1 MEITER
7 KLKALRTA
15 KKPISSYLA
24 TAKPGYSLR
33 ELQQILAEER
43 QEWGLVGI
51 SFTLFLDFLLEEGK
65 LRKLV
70 LKTESY
76 GSEVRYVWGKPTPH
90 EVAMSLRKHGYLSH
104 GTAVALHGLT
114 DQIPKTIYV
123 NAEQTAKPA
132 PESSSLSQERL
143 DVAFRRPQRISNYVF
158 LHEGHRIV
166 LLSGKQTG
174 NLEVAWMKE
183 RGVGEVRATKLERT
197 LIDIAVRPAYAG
209 GVVQVL
215 EAYRNAVGRLS
226 LSVLL
231 ATLKKL
237 AYVYPYH
244 QAIGFLLERA
254 GGAEKDL
261 SRLRELG
268 LRHDFYL
275 VHGMKETD
283 YDLKWRLFVP
293 KGI

>member
-1 MEITER
+1 METTER
-7 KLKALRTA
+7 RRKALQTA

-24 TAKPGYSLR
+24 TARPGYSLR
-33 ELQQILAEER
+33 ELQQILAEEGHG
-43 QEWGLVGI
+43 WGLVGVP
-51 SFTLFLDFLLEEGK
+51 FTVFLNFLLEEGK

-90 EVAMSLRKHGYLSH
+90 QVAISLRKHAYLSH

-132 PESSSLSQERL
+132 PQSASLSQERL
-143 DVAFRRPQRISNYVF
+143 DLAFRRPQRISNYVF

-174 NLEVAWMKE
+174 DLEVAWMKE
-183 RGVGEVRATKLERT
+183 AGVGEVRVTKLERT
-197 LIDIAVRPAYAG
+197 LIDIVVRPAYAG

-215 EAYRNAVGRLS
+215 EAYQNALGKLS

-231 ATLKKL
+231 ATLKQL

-254 GGAEKDL
+254 GGKEIDL

-268 LRHDFYL
+268 LQHDFYL

-283 YDLKWRLFVP
+283 YNPKWRLFIP
-293 KGI
+293 EGF